1 MPTVKNYIVR
11 EVGWSFEQILSNW
24 SLIDSIPMS
33 AELSND
39 DARWLSE
46 FLGTLLSDVV
56 CRQLLPEA
64 ANSLKSAFGLNLTFE
79 PTIQLRSKTNLP
91 NSSARCGIVVTATAE
106 RMPGWKETAR
116 VFSSSFSQAEL
127 SFLDGDVKK
136 EAFLKCTLLKSLF
149 SYDCNDYYSA
159 DNTLHI
165 FFCLQQSAPHV
176 RLQNPELCVTLDL
189 KTYENIESL
198 LAGLLED
205 GYDLDALKPFLAA

>member
-1 MPTVKNYIVR
+1 MRFDRLFSLDWETLA
-11 EVGWSFEQILSNW
+11 EQ
-24 SLIDSIPMS
+24 MS
-33 AELSND
+33 DLPEA
-39 DARWLSE
+39 DARRLSS
-46 FLGTLLSDVV
+46 FFDHLLSDVV
-56 CRQLLPEA
+56 CQQLLPDA

-79 PTIQLRSKTNLP
+79 PKIQLRSKTNLP
-91 NSSARCGIVVTATAE
+91 NSSARSGIVVTATAE

-116 VFSSSFSQAEL
+116 VFSSSFSQPEL

-149 SYDCNDYYSA
+149 GYDRSAYSA

-205 GYDLDALKPFLAA
+205 GYNLDALKPFLAA